1 MPLANGFFLF
11 WNSFRLLYFARNPG
25 VANYATQKGEIAETR
40 NMRTFYFN
48 NIVYY
53 IAGAA
58 AAVFVLSYF
67 QPALFRIAGL
77 ILLLLALAVVID
89 ALLVFGKKKGMFARR
104 VTTERFSIGDPNK
117 VVLHFTNKYDFPV
130 HISIIDELPVQFQHR
145 DWIRKARIESGAAFD
160 IEYFLQPVTR
170 GEYVFDSINVFVHG
184 PLQLV
189 KRRYIFPSR
198 QMVKVYPSYIQM
210 RRYQLLA
217 VSNRLQ
223 EAGVKRIR
231 KLGHSM
237 EFEQIKEYV
246 RGDDFRTINWKATA
260 RRESLMVNNYT
271 DERSQQIYCIINKGR
286 VMKMPFAGM
295 TLLDYAINA
304 SLVLANVALVKQDK
318 AGLITFAENLD
329 AFVQADKKST
339 QMNLLLETL
348 YRQETKF
355 LEADFEKLFSVIR
368 NRITNRSLLILF
380 TNFESLESL
389 QRELP
394 ALKRIARYHLL
405 LVVFFENT
413 ELKVLTERKAVKI
426 EDIYIKTIAEK
437 FVFEKKLM
445 VKELH
450 MNGIL
455 SIFTSP
461 EHLTVNTIN
470 KYLELKT
477 RMSI

>member
-1 MPLANGFFLF
+1 M
-11 WNSFRLLYFARNPG
+11 
-25 VANYATQKGEIAETR
+25 K
-40 NMRTFYFN
+40 TFYFN

-58 AAVFVLSYF
+58 SVVFVVSYF

-77 ILLLLALAVVID
+77 ILLLLVLAIVAD
-89 ALLVFGKKKGMFARR
+89 AVLIFGKKKGIFARR
-104 VTTERFSIGDPNK
+104 ITTERFSIGDPNK
-117 VVLHFTNKYDFPV
+117 VVLHLRNSYAFPV
-130 HISIIDELPVQFQHR
+130 RISVIDELPVQFQYR
-145 DWIRKARIESGAAFD
+145 DWIRKTRMDSGTVAD
-160 IEYFLQPVTR
+160 LEYLLQPASR
-170 GEYVFDSINVFVHG
+170 GEYIFNDINVFVHG

-189 KRRYIFPSR
+189 KRRYIFPAR
-198 QMVKVYPSYIQM
+198 QTVKVYPSYIQM

-223 EAGVKRIR
+223 EVGVKRIR

-260 RRESLMVNNYT
+260 RKESLMVNNYT

-286 VMKMPFAGM
+286 VMKMPFDGM

-318 AGLITFAENLD
+318 AGLITFAENID
-329 AFVQADKKST
+329 AFVQADKKSA
-339 QMNLLLETL
+339 QLNLLLETL
-348 YRQETKF
+348 YRQETKY

-368 NRITNRSLLILF
+368 NRITNRGLLVLF

-389 QRELP
+389 QREMP

-413 ELKVLTERKAVKI
+413 ELKALTEKKAVKI

-437 FVFEKKLM
+437 FAFEKRLM

-455 SIFTSP
+455 SILTTP

>member
-1 MPLANGFFLF
+1 MTK
-11 WNSFRLLYFARNPG
+11 SFYL
-25 VANYATQKGEIAETR
+25 
-40 NMRTFYFN
+40 N

-53 IAGAA
+53 IAGVASV
-58 AAVFVLSYF
+58 VFVLSYF
-67 QPALFRIAGL
+67 EPGLFRIAGL
-77 ILLLLALAVVID
+77 ILLLLGVSVVVD
-89 ALLVFGKKKGMFARR
+89 GLLIYSKKKGIIAERK
-104 VTTERFSIGDPNK
+104 TTDRFSIGDPNK
-117 VVLHFTNKYDFPV
+117 VVLHFDNRYPFPV
-130 HISIIDELPVQFQHR
+130 HISVIDELPVQFQERH
-145 DWIRKARIESGAAFD
+145 WLRKAKIESGAHHE

-170 GEYVFDSINVFVHG
+170 GEYVFENINVFAHA
-184 PLQLV
+184 PLRLV
-189 KRRYIFPSR
+189 KRRYVFNAHHPI
-198 QMVKVYPSYIQM
+198 KVYPSYIQM

-260 RRESLMVNNYT
+260 RKDGLMVNNYT

-304 SLVLANVALVKQDK
+304 SLVLSNVALVKQDK
-318 AGLITFAENLD
+318 AGLITFAQNLD
-329 AFVQADKKST
+329 AFIQADKKTT

-348 YRQETKF
+348 YKQQTQF
-355 LEADFEKLFSVIR
+355 LESDFEKLFSVIR
-368 NRITNRSLLILF
+368 NRISNRSLLILF
-380 TNFESLESL
+380 TNFESVESL
-389 QRELP
+389 QREMP
-394 ALKRIARYHLL
+394 ALKRMARYHLL
-405 LVVFFENT
+405 LIVFFENT
-413 ELKVLTERKAVKI
+413 ELKVLTEKKAHKL

-437 FVFEKKLM
+437 FAYEKRLM

-450 MNGIL
+450 KNGIL
-455 SIFTSP
+455 SILTTP
-461 EHLTVNTIN
+461 ENLTVNTVN

>member
-1 MPLANGFFLF
+1 MIK
-11 WNSFRLLYFARNPG
+11 SFYL
-25 VANYATQKGEIAETR
+25 
-40 NMRTFYFN
+40 N

-53 IAGAA
+53 IAGVAA
-58 AAVFVLSYF
+58 VVFVLSYF
-67 QPALFRIAGL
+67 QPVLFSVGGL
-77 ILLLLALAVVID
+77 ILLLMVVAIVLD
-89 ALLVFGKKKGMFARR
+89 SLLLFGKKNGIGAERI
-104 VTTERFSIGDPNK
+104 TTERFSIGDLNK
-117 VVLHFTNKYDFPV
+117 VVLKVNNNYPFAV
-130 HISIIDELPVQFQHR
+130 HISVIDELPVQFQER
-145 DWIRKARIESGAAFD
+145 NWLRKAKIESTAQQEID
-160 IEYFLQPVTR
+160 YFLQPVTR
-170 GEYVFDSINVFVHG
+170 GEYVFERINVFVQG

-189 KRRYIFPSR
+189 KRRYVFPAT
-198 QMVKVYPSYIQM
+198 QTVKVYPSYIQM

-260 RRESLMVNNYT
+260 RKDSLMINNYT
-271 DERSQQIYCIINKGR
+271 DERSQQIYCLINKGR
-286 VMKMPFAGM
+286 VMKMPFGGM
-295 TLLDYAINA
+295 TLLDHAINA
-304 SLVLANVALVKQDK
+304 SLVLSNVALVKQDK

-329 AFVQADKKST
+329 AFVPADKKTT

-348 YRQETKF
+348 YKQETRF

-389 QRELP
+389 QREMP
-394 ALKRIARYHLL
+394 ALKRMARYHLL

-413 ELKVLTERKAVKI
+413 ELKALTEMKARKL

-437 FVFEKKLM
+437 FSFEKRLM

-450 MNGIL
+450 KNGIL
-455 SIFTSP
+455 SILTAP
-461 EHLTVNTIN
+461 ENLTVNTVN

>member
-1 MPLANGFFLF
+1 MR
-11 WNSFRLLYFARNPG
+11 SFYL
-25 VANYATQKGEIAETR
+25 
-40 NMRTFYFN
+40 N

-53 IAGAA
+53 IAG
-58 AAVFVLSYF
+58 VVSVIFVLSYF
-67 QPALFRIAGL
+67 QPAFFQIAVL
-77 ILLLLALAVVID
+77 VLLMLALAVVID
-89 ALLVFGKKKGMFARR
+89 SYLLYSRRKGIDARR
-104 VTTERFSIGDPNK
+104 NTTERFSIGDSNK
-117 VVLHFTNKYDFPV
+117 VTIHLENRYPFTV
-130 HISIIDELPVQFQHR
+130 SLRVIDELPVQFQER
-145 DWIRKARIESGAAFD
+145 NWLRRERIESKQSEE
-160 IEYFLQPVTR
+160 IEYFLKPLTR
-170 GEYVFDSINVFVHG
+170 GEYVFDNINVFAHG

-189 KRRYIFPSR
+189 KRRYTFPAR

-231 KLGHSM
+231 KLGHSL

-260 RRESLMVNNYT
+260 RKDALMVNNYT
-271 DERSQQIYCIINKGR
+271 DERSQQIYCIISKAR
-286 VMKMPFAGM
+286 VMKMPFGGM
-295 TLLDYAINA
+295 TLLDHAINA
-304 SLVLANVALVKQDK
+304 ALVLSNVALVKQDK

-329 AFVQADKKST
+329 AFIPADKKTT
-339 QMNLLLETL
+339 QMNLILETL
-348 YRQETKF
+348 YKQQTRF

-368 NRITNRSLLILF
+368 NRISNRGLLVLF
-380 TNFESLESL
+380 TNFESVESL
-389 QRELP
+389 QREMP

-413 ELKVLTERKAVKI
+413 ELKSLTTKKATKL
-426 EDIYIKTIAEK
+426 EDIYIQTIAEK
-437 FVFEKKLM
+437 FSFEKRLM

-450 MNGIL
+450 KNGIL
-455 SIFTSP
+455 SILTTP
-461 EHLTVNTIN
+461 ENLTVNTVN